1 MKKLITLL
9 LSISVSSFALAA
21 TSSGT
26 SVEYRSPE
34 IAIKA
39 RQDQFEDIKA
49 SFKQLRFAVI
59 QKEFN
64 AKDAQKYADEM
75 AELSQPLVEMFR
87 VRSDQGDTKALN
99 RIWDNWP
106 RFEKQ
111 MRDFIALTEKTSD
124 SLKYAN
130 QEDARMYVDQA
141 AKSCKS
147 CHRLFKAR

>member
-1 MKKLITLL
+1 MNKLVALL
-9 LSISVSSFALAA
+9 VGLMFTGNVIAA
-21 TSSGT
+21 DYSAPD
-26 SVEYRSPE
+26 V
-34 IAIKA
+34 AIKA

-49 SFKQLRFAVI
+49 SFKQLRFIVI
-59 QKEFN
+59 QKEFDAVA
-64 AKDAQKYADEM
+64 AKAEADKL

-87 VRSDQGDTKALN
+87 VRSHEGDTKALD

-111 MRDFIALTEKTSD
+111 MLEFIDLTEKTAD

-130 QEDARMYVDQA
+130 QEDARMYVNRA

>member
-1 MKKLITLL
+1 MNKLVALL
-9 LSISVSSFALAA
+9 VGLMFTGNVIAA
-21 TSSGT
+21 DYSAPD
-26 SVEYRSPE
+26 V
-34 IAIKA
+34 AIKA

-49 SFKQLRFAVI
+49 SFKQLRFIVI
-59 QKEFN
+59 QKEFDAAA
-64 AKDAQKYADEM
+64 AKAEADKL

-87 VRSDQGDTKALN
+87 VRSHEGDTKALD

-111 MRDFIALTEKTSD
+111 MLEFIDLTEKTAD

-130 QEDARMYVDQA
+130 QEDARMYVNRA

>member
-1 MKKLITLL
+1 MRSLIALL
-9 LSISVSSFALAA
+9 LSITIFGSALAA
-21 TSSGT
+21 DYSDPD
-26 SVEYRSPE
+26 V
-34 IAIKA
+34 AIKA

-49 SFKQLRFAVI
+49 SFKQLRFEII
-59 QKEFN
+59 QKELN
-64 AKDAQKYADEM
+64 VKKAAQYSNELAL
-75 AELSQPLVEMFR
+75 LSQPLLEMFR
-87 VRSDQGDTKALN
+87 VRSHTGKTKALD

-111 MRDFIALTEKTSD
+111 MLEFQSLTEKVAE

-141 AKSCKS
+141 AKTCKR

>member
-1 MKKLITLL
+1 MNKLVALL
-9 LSISVSSFALAA
+9 VGLMFTGNVIAA
-21 TSSGT
+21 DYSAPD
-26 SVEYRSPE
+26 V
-34 IAIKA
+34 AIKA

-49 SFKQLRFAVI
+49 SFKQLRFIVI
-59 QKEFN
+59 QKEFDASA
-64 AKDAQKYADEM
+64 AKAEADKL

-87 VRSDQGDTKALN
+87 VRSHEGDTKALD

-111 MRDFIALTEKTSD
+111 MLEFIDLTEKTAD

-130 QEDARMYVDQA
+130 QEDARMYVNRA